1 MARVA
6 AVAAVIAAVA
16 GLQENWVIVG
26 EIKKLVILAGVELNE
41 TPEIVCKKSGS
52 AAASCREKYILLA

>member
-1 MARVA
+1 MERRLLRRTMARVA

-26 EIKKLVILAGVELNE
+26 EIKK
-41 TPEIVCKKSGS
+41 TCDSG
-52 AAASCREKYILLA
+52 RG